1 MLFTKMHGAGNDFII
16 INNLVEKIPEELFPS
31 VAKALCQRRMSI
43 GADGMMIIDKAQGD
57 GDFRMH
63 FFNSDGTIG
72 EMCGNGARCIA
83 RYGFEKGLSGAVQKI
98 ETTAGMVTGWRV
110 DKRQYKVKLN
120 DPTYIQLDH
129 DIEIGGSSYKCSY
142 IELGNPGLPHAVVYL
157 EGMSDMDQDELRQL
171 GRVLRNH
178 SSFPKGANINFCQLD
193 GQDGLKAITF
203 ERGVEDFTLACGTG
217 AGSIALAVRLKGI
230 IKEDR
235 VRIEKPGGTL
245 FIELE
250 KRDDSYSI
258 YLTGPTCMV
267 AEGQVLDEDMRE
279 LWEGLE

>member
-16 INNLVEKIPEELFPS
+16 INNLVENIPEELFPS
-31 VAKALCQRRMSI
+31 LAKALCQRRMSI
-43 GADGMMIIDKAQGD
+43 GADGMMIVDKAQGS

-83 RYGFEKGLSGAVQKI
+83 RYGFEKGLSKNIQKI

-110 DKRQYKVKLN
+110 DERQYKVKLN

-129 DIEIGGSSYKCSY
+129 DIDIGGSTYKCSY
-142 IELGNPGLPHAVVYL
+142 IELGNPGLPHGVVYL
-157 EGMSDMDQDELRQL
+157 EGMSEMDHDELRKL
-171 GRVLRNH
+171 GRTLRNH
-178 SSFPKGANINFCQLD
+178 SSFQKGANINFCQLD
-193 GQDGLKAITF
+193 GHGGLKAITF

-217 AGSIALAVRLKGI
+217 AGSIALAMRLKGVVM
-230 IKEDR
+230 EDR

-250 KRDDSYSI
+250 NRDDSYSI
-258 YLTGPTCMV
+258 YLIGPTCMV
-267 AEGQVLDEDMRE
+267 AEGQVLDEDMKK

>member
-1 MLFTKMHGAGNDFII
+1 
-16 INNLVEKIPEELFPS
+16 
-31 VAKALCQRRMSI
+31 
-43 GADGMMIIDKAQGD
+43 
-57 GDFRMH
+57 
-63 FFNSDGTIG
+63 
-72 EMCGNGARCIA
+72 
-83 RYGFEKGLSGAVQKI
+83 
-98 ETTAGMVTGWRV
+98 
-110 DKRQYKVKLN
+110 
-120 DPTYIQLDH
+120 
-129 DIEIGGSSYKCSY
+129 
-142 IELGNPGLPHAVVYL
+142 
-157 EGMSDMDQDELRQL
+157 MSDMDQDELRQL

>member
-16 INNLVEKIPEELFPS
+16 INNLVENIHEEVFPS
-31 VAKALCQRRMSI
+31 LAKALCQRRMSI

-83 RYGFEKGLSGAVQKI
+83 RYGFEKGLSKDIQKI

-110 DKRQYKVKLN
+110 DERQYKVKLN

-129 DIEIGGSSYKCSY
+129 DIEIGGSTYKCSY
-142 IELGNPGLPHAVVYL
+142 IELGNPGLPHGVVYL
-157 EGMSDMDQDELRQL
+157 EDMSVMDQDELRHL
-171 GRVLRNH
+171 GRMLRNH

-217 AGSIALAVRLKGI
+217 AGSMALAMRLKGVM
-230 IKEDR
+230 KEDR

-258 YLTGPTCMV
+258 YLIGPTCMV
-267 AEGQVLDEDMRE
+267 AEGQVLDEDMKK

>member
-1 MLFTKMHGAGNDFII
+1 MQFTKMHGAGNDFIV
-16 INNLVEKIPEELFPS
+16 INNLVENIPEELFPS
-31 VAKALCQRRMSI
+31 LAKALCQRRMSL
-43 GADGMMIIDKAQGD
+43 GADGMMIIDKAQGE

-83 RYGFEKGLSGAVQKI
+83 RYGFEKGLSKDVQKI

-110 DKRQYKVKLN
+110 DERQYKVKLN
-120 DPTYIQLDH
+120 DPTYIQLQH
-129 DIEIGGSSYKCSY
+129 DIEIGGSTYKCSY
-142 IELGNPGLPHAVVYL
+142 IELGNPGLPHGVVYL

-171 GRVLRNH
+171 GKVLRNH

-193 GQDGLKAITF
+193 GRGGLKAITF

-217 AGSIALAVRLKGI
+217 AGSIALAMRLKGVV
-230 IKEDR
+230 KEDK

-245 FIELE
+245 FIELD
-250 KRDDSYSI
+250 RTVDSYSI

-267 AEGQVLDEDMRE
+267 AEGQVLDEDMMKF
-279 LWEGLE
+279 WEGLE